1 MHVLQSLMLAH
12 GAVGSLDE
20 IIPIA
25 LIGGM
30 AVIFIV
36 VGFMA
41 RRSEGQPD
49 DGPEQPPVQDAAG
62 QIEARQNESAQ
73 DHYHLD

>member
-1 MHVLQSLMLAH
+1 MHVLHILTLAH

-41 RRSEGQPD
+41 RRTEALPD
-49 DGPEQPPVQDAAG
+49 EAEQPSTESQDD
-62 QIEARQNESAQ
+62 QTETVTAQ
-73 DHYHLD
+73 DHYRLD